1 MVYMITGLSPAP
13 FAPLF
18 DLDDATLA
26 MRGARRVVADRRPG
40 YPCRVSLEDAEPGD
54 ALLLVNHVSQAGNT
68 PYRASHAIYVR
79 RGATVARF
87 LDAPPP
93 VFATRW
99 LSLRGFDVEAMMRD
113 ARLTGPG
120 EADAAIRAMLD
131 DPAIAFIDVHN
142 AAPGCFAARVER
154 A

>member
-1 MVYMITGLSPAP
+1 MPYTITGLSPAP

-18 DLDDATLA
+18 DLDDAALA
-26 MRGARRVVADRRPG
+26 ARGARRVVADRRPG
-40 YPCRVSLEDAEPGD
+40 YPCRVSLEDAAPDDE
-54 ALLLVNHVSQAGNT
+54 LLLVHHVSRAGNT

-79 RGATVARF
+79 RGATAARF
-87 LDAPPP
+87 VGTPPP
-93 VFATRW
+93 VFATRT
-99 LSLRGFDVEAMMRD
+99 LSLRGFDADAMMRG
-113 ARLTGPG
+113 ARLAGPG

-131 DPAIAFIDVHN
+131 DPAIAVIDVHN